1 MRKPNT
7 PTTRHPARKRRPLSV
22 NLVVWGSFLVGL
34 VASLAFN
41 VASTVITDGFG
52 PAVAGA
58 VLWPLLTL
66 GAVEL
71 MIRVPWPKGRGWTIA
86 RYGPTGAVA
95 AISFLISYM
104 HIHHVMTVIGEA
116 NVSALSGP
124 FAIDLLML
132 LAGVALVALHTP
144 KPATRRRK
152 APVRR
157 SAPRLAVAPAS

>member
-1 MRKPNT
+1 MRKPNAA
-7 PTTRHPARKRRPLSV
+7 PVKRGPARKRRPLSV

-34 VASLAFN
+34 VGSLAFN
-41 VASTVITDGFG
+41 IASTVITDGFG
-52 PAVAGA
+52 PAVAVA

-66 GAVEL
+66 GGVEL

-95 AISFLISYM
+95 AISFLISYT
-104 HIHHVMTVIGEA
+104 HIHHVMAVIGEA
-116 NVSALSGP
+116 DVSALSGP

-144 KPATRRRK
+144 KPATRRRRPA
-152 APVRR
+152 APR
-157 SAPRLAVAPAS
+157 APRLAVAAAG